1 MLQLEY
7 YPQLYLSEGINRDKL
22 EKLKKELLDTPQKAG
37 VYLLTLARNEK
48 DQLDIYESKYLERK
62 YDKRDFSCL
71 IIGIAEDYEKAVGIV
86 EQIVK
91 ETWAARGDA
100 QLREYLMERLSSGM
114 ENTDVESVINHT

>member
-86 EQIVK
+86 KQIVK